1 MTAFK
6 RSRLPLQIAALFFVL
21 PSAASADAYTSLTSG
36 FGPDEYRS
44 YAFRANVDVFKLPL
58 ILDLDHFLARAA
70 DVDDTTQSG
79 LGLTWN
85 ATELLSANYR
95 RSVTGDGT
103 YDVTG
108 NEGGLTFGLDTLWQ
122 GELRTTLDLGY
133 GAFEYEPTAI
143 TNTRFASRLTLQQKR
158 KSFGFSQDITPS
170 FTVFGSHDQ
179 YEYDENPKA
188 LALAA
193 ILFRRA
199 LNNANVAFTL
209 LSFPDKTNTLGMSWK
224 VREQVTLDLSTG
236 KTTTILE
243 QLQRNTRLGADFQI
257 NDKLNL
263 GAAITRSSASE
274 IVAGGITLQEATRDT
289 YTEVTAGWAF

>member
-6 RSRLPLQIAALFFVL
+6 RFRLPLQIAALFSVL
-21 PSAASADAYTSLTSG
+21 PSAASADAYTSLTYG

-44 YAFRANVDVFKLPL
+44 YAFKANVDIFKLPL

-85 ATELLSANYR
+85 ATKLLSANYHH
-95 RSVTGDGT
+95 SVTGDGT

-108 NEGGLTFGLDTLWQ
+108 NESGLTFGLNTLWQ
-122 GELRTTLDLGY
+122 GELRTTVDLGY
-133 GAFEYEPTAI
+133 GDFEYEPTAI
-143 TNTRFASRLTLQQKR
+143 TRTRLASLLTLQQKR
-158 KSFGFSQDITPS
+158 KSAGFSQDITPS
-170 FTVFGSHDQ
+170 FTIFGSHDQ
-179 YEYDENPKA
+179 YEYDRDYRPFA
-188 LALAA
+188 V
-193 ILFRRA
+193 RR
-199 LNNANVAFTL
+199 LQRPRNVGAFAFTL
-209 LSFPDKTNTLGMSWK
+209 LSFPDKTNTLGMIWK
-224 VREQVTLDLSTG
+224 AQESLTLDLSTG

-263 GAAITRSSASE
+263 GAAITGSSTSE
-274 IVAGGITLQEATRDT
+274 IVADGVTLQQATRDT
-289 YTEVTAGWAF
+289 YTEITAGWAF